1 MFRLTMG
8 FWNISI
14 EMNQFAS
21 NPFVLLVFQL
31 SISQSRALNSMSIG
45 LVLVFMIIFYGSE
58 SDEAGGINGGGCS
71 RDVGSSG
78 GSSSDN
84 RNAAQH
90 PNAQYSSR
98 SSQHQAASTEREFK
112 NPLYDTSATRKA
124 VSSTKNASAI
134 AAPKVRCVERPVS
147 LVNLLVGRDEQ

>member
-1 MFRLTMG
+1 MG
-8 FWNISI
+8 FWNISM
-14 EMNQFAS
+14 EMNQFSS
-21 NPFVLLVFQL
+21 NPFVFQL
-31 SISQSRALNSMSIG
+31 SISQSRAVNSMSIG

-58 SDEAGGINGGGCS
+58 SDEAGGGINGGGCS